1 MCRYFKRVDSDY
13 IFELK
18 FKGLSDESIKS
29 PAPHNFLNPSLNYLG
44 AKITVRFSG
53 NCLKQDKST

>member
-18 FKGLSDESIKS
+18 FKGLSDETIKS
-29 PAPHNFLNPSLNYLG
+29 SAPHNFLNPSLNYLG
-44 AKITVRFSG
+44 AKITVRFS
-53 NCLKQDKST
+53 